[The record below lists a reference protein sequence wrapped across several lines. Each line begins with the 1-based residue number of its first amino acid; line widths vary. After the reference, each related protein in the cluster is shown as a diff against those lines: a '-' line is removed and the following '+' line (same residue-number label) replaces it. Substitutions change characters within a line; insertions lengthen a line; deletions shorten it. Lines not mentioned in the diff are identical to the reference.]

1 MQFQY
6 RGFNIECS
14 VDSAGVNYV
23 GQVVISR
30 LAIRDD
36 QGKAFQSGSL
46 QAFPTRDQAIGYAR
60 FWAEMWCDEQQYQ

>member
-1 MQFQY
+1 MQFQH

-14 VDSAGVNYV
+14 VDNSGINFV

-30 LAIRDD
+30 LMAEEDY
-36 QGKAFQSGSL
+36 GEAFKSGSL
-46 QAFPTRDQAIGYAR
+46 QAFPTRAQAIGYAR